1 MKSAPCTPFPGRANI
16 IHVVK
21 KKKKENSSERRKEK
35 NQRGRSGVK
44 IKCIGNFFNFD
55 FFKVHKCAPIF
66 MKIAVVNLG
75 KKWYNQK
82 KIRLNPIKIKVLFF
96 D

>member
-1 MKSAPCTPFPGRANI
+1 VRLAPHFPAGRI
-16 IHVVK
+16 LFTWLK